1 MIYIDRNK
9 PIYEQ
14 IYQQLK
20 AQILSGETKPGT
32 RLSAS
37 RALAKEYGISRN
49 SVLAAYDQL
58 LVEGYI
64 TSRGGSGYYV
74 EALDIPLVK
83 TVGKTNINLFSEP
96 NPVLPKYNFRYGNL
110 EYNCYQSKKWRKC
123 IIDATDELSM
133 NSTVN
138 YVGPEGIPEL
148 REELAEYLLRSRGVQ
163 CDANQIIITNG
174 HQAALDILCSIF
186 NSNEWGFALE
196 DPGYDGCRV
205 VFERRGFYPKPIP
218 VESDG
223 ISISGLNSIKHTLLY
238 VTPSHQFPMGCI
250 LPVNKRLGLI
260 DWAIKNNC
268 YIIEDDYDSE
278 LRYNTHPIPSL
289 QSLDGGRHVIY
300 LGTFSKSLS
309 PDLRVAYLVLPKE
322 LMSKYHDIYLISN
335 SVVPSL
341 IQKALYN
348 YLRSGEYE
356 NNVRS
361 IRTFYKKK
369 HDTIL
374 SLLDMK
380 NINLSGTDAGL
391 HFIMTIDTTLP
402 QKEIIQKMLK
412 QDIGV
417 YPTER
422 YWIRKQ
428 DCPSNQ
434 ILIGFSSI
442 PCDIIEAAMQKM
454 NRIINEIAG

>member
-1 MIYIDRNK
+1 MSMVGMFLFII
-9 PIYEQ
+9 ISF
-14 IYQQLK
+14 IV
-20 AQILSGETKPGT
+20 LSSFPKCIRQGAGRPGDVRLAPT
-32 RLSAS
+32 EAERRHEPALPFGNSSLSAARIPFPPLMQKNTAYPDLPRISGFIPLTSFCDLLSHSHPVSVILFKAHTKQALLKLEQCVCMSFFKIGSEYCKHLFSFPS
-37 RALAKEYGISRN
+37 RALFH
-49 SVLAAYDQL
+49 
-58 LVEGYI
+58 
-64 TSRGGSGYYV
+64 
-74 EALDIPLVK
+74 
-83 TVGKTNINLFSEP
+83 NL
-96 NPVLPKYNFRYGNL
+96 
-110 EYNCYQSKKWRKC
+110 
-123 IIDATDELSM
+123 
-133 NSTVN
+133 
-138 YVGPEGIPEL
+138 
-148 REELAEYLLRSRGVQ
+148 
-163 CDANQIIITNG
+163 
-174 HQAALDILCSIF
+174 
-186 NSNEWGFALE
+186 
-196 DPGYDGCRV
+196 
-205 VFERRGFYPKPIP
+205 
-218 VESDG
+218 
-223 ISISGLNSIKHTLLY
+223 
-238 VTPSHQFPMGCI
+238 
-250 LPVNKRLGLI
+250 
-260 DWAIKNNC
+260 
-268 YIIEDDYDSE
+268 
-278 LRYNTHPIPSL
+278 SL

>member
-1 MIYIDRNK
+1 M
-9 PIYEQ
+9 Q
-14 IYQQLK
+14 
-20 AQILSGETKPGT
+20 
-32 RLSAS
+32 
-37 RALAKEYGISRN
+37 
-49 SVLAAYDQL
+49 
-58 LVEGYI
+58 
-64 TSRGGSGYYV
+64 
-74 EALDIPLVK
+74 
-83 TVGKTNINLFSEP
+83 
-96 NPVLPKYNFRYGNL
+96 
-110 EYNCYQSKKWRKC
+110 
-123 IIDATDELSM
+123 
-133 NSTVN
+133 
-138 YVGPEGIPEL
+138 
-148 REELAEYLLRSRGVQ
+148 
-163 CDANQIIITNG
+163 
-174 HQAALDILCSIF
+174 
-186 NSNEWGFALE
+186 
-196 DPGYDGCRV
+196 
-205 VFERRGFYPKPIP
+205 
-218 VESDG
+218 
-223 ISISGLNSIKHTLLY
+223 
-238 VTPSHQFPMGCI
+238 
-250 LPVNKRLGLI
+250 
-260 DWAIKNNC
+260 
-268 YIIEDDYDSE
+268 
-278 LRYNTHPIPSL
+278 SL
-289 QSLDGGRHVIY
+289 QSLDGGRRVIY

-380 NINLSGTDAGL
+380 NITLSGTDAGL

-442 PCDIIEAAMQKM
+442 PCDIITAAMQKM